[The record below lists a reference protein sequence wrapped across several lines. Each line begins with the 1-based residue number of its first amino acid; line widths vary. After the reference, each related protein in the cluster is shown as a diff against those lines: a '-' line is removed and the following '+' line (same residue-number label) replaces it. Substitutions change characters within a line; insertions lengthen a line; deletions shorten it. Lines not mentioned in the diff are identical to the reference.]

1 MSTVFLDLSDANLS
15 LIAES
20 GVIHSPGAALLTS
33 TGLTFGEPAFAQLK
47 RKPLHVRTDFWNQLS
62 TTPINGSFGTARHS
76 ADLVYGH
83 LKSLVSSIEN
93 NSKLVLLAPGNVQ
106 QSQLE
111 LLLGILDS
119 LEITTAA
126 VFDRAIIAHS
136 KALGSGLNAN
146 LQWRQLVLSELRID
160 SGELTTQS
168 VTALPGLGYLDLLEL
183 CLEDCAELCIEQ
195 TRFDPRRSADSEQT
209 LLDAIPALLNTLS
222 NTPEASIDL
231 GSINFKVPRS
241 RLEVVGQRV
250 STAIAAALKDN
261 DQDSVSVD
269 AALAAFPGVLFGN
282 ITTASLLRS
291 AATELLTDYDYS
303 AVLTRVTSR
312 PAEPAAQS
320 SPTGDTALD
329 HAAAEIQHRGDAPTS
344 THSSNASESAANPT
358 HLLIDAMAHPIEASK
373 NPATGFGV
381 IFRDGQTCIEEDLRH
396 RINVLSLTGTH
407 DKLTIGTRLYRDDG
421 KEALL
426 IFVET

>member
-1 MSTVFLDLSDANLS
+1 VSTVFLDLSDASLS

-20 GVIHSPGAALLTS
+20 EIIHSPGAALLTS
-33 TGLTFGEPAFAQLK
+33 TGLSFGEPAFAQLK

-62 TTPINGSFGTARHS
+62 TSPLNGSFGAARHS

-83 LKSLVSSIEN
+83 LKSLVSTIKSD
-93 NSKLVLLAPGNVQ
+93 SKLVLLAPGNIQ

-119 LEITTAA
+119 LGITTAA

-136 KALGSGLNAN
+136 KALGPGLNVN
-146 LQWRQLVLSELRID
+146 LQWRQLVLSELQINR
-160 SGELTTQS
+160 GELTAQA

-209 LLDAIPALLNTLS
+209 LLDAIPGLLNTLS

-231 GSINFKVPRS
+231 GSTNFKVPRS

-250 STAIAAALKDN
+250 SAAIATALRDN
-261 DQDSVSVD
+261 DRDSVSVD
-269 AALAAFPGVLFGN
+269 EALAAFPGVPFNN
-282 ITTASLLRS
+282 IITASVLRS
-291 AATELLTDYDYS
+291 AAVELLTDYDYS
-303 AVLTRVTSR
+303 AALTRITSR
-312 PAEPAAQS
+312 PVESGAHS
-320 SPTGDTALD
+320 SPTGDAALD
-329 HAAAEIQHRGDAPTS
+329 HAAAEIQYRSDAPAS
-344 THSSNASESAANPT
+344 THSSDASASTANPT
-358 HLLIDAMAHPIEASK
+358 HLMIDATAYPIEASE
-373 NPATGFGV
+373 NSAIGFGV
-381 IFRDGQTCIEEDLRH
+381 IFRDGQACIQEDLRH
-396 RINVLSLTGTH
+396 RINVLSVMGTH
-407 DKLTIGTRLYRDDG
+407 DKLTTGTRLYRDDG

>member
-1 MSTVFLDLSDANLS
+1 VSTVFLDLSDASLS

-20 GVIHSPGAALLTS
+20 EIIHSPGAALLTS
-33 TGLTFGEPAFAQLK
+33 TGLNFGEPAFAQLK

-62 TTPINGSFGTARHS
+62 TTPINGSFGAARHS

-93 NSKLVLLAPGNVQ
+93 NSKLVLLAPGNIQ

-119 LEITTAA
+119 LGITTAA

-136 KALGSGLNAN
+136 KALGPGLNVN
-146 LQWRQLVLSELRID
+146 LQWRQLVLSELQINR
-160 SGELTTQS
+160 GELTAQA

-209 LLDAIPALLNTLS
+209 LLDAIPGLLNTLS

-231 GSINFKVPRS
+231 GSTNFKVPRS
-241 RLEVVGQRV
+241 RLEMVGQRV
-250 STAIAAALKDN
+250 SAAIATALRDN
-261 DQDSVSVD
+261 DRNSVSID
-269 AALAAFPGVLFGN
+269 AALAAFPGVPFDN
-282 ITTASLLRS
+282 ITTASVLRS
-291 AATELLTDYDYS
+291 AAVELLADYDYS
-303 AVLTRVTSR
+303 AALTRITSR
-312 PAEPAAQS
+312 PVESGAHS
-320 SPTGDTALD
+320 SPTGDAALD
-329 HAAAEIQHRGDAPTS
+329 HAAAEIQHRRDAPTS
-344 THSSNASESAANPT
+344 THSSDASASTANPT
-358 HLLIDAMAHPIEASK
+358 HLMIDAMAYPIEASE
-373 NPATGFGV
+373 NSATGFGV
-381 IFRDGQTCIEEDLRH
+381 IFRDGQACIEEDLRH
-396 RINVLSLTGTH
+396 RINVLSVSGTH
-407 DKLTIGTRLYRDDG
+407 NKLTTGTRLYRDDG